1 MFCENFRS
9 VETLSLGEPEG
20 NKFASLYCSKIYKFV
35 AKKHSEDTV
44 VVKGAIPKTL
54 KLQFKVLCVQ
64 KELEMSEVLEDLIGQ
79 WIQADA
85 PITESSVDLSNQD
98 LEDVKAY
105 VPKSLKLQFKML
117 CTQKRVTIRS
127 VVYML
132 IKQWV
137 ELDGSTSG
145 SLPL

>member
-1 MFCENFRS
+1 MRFYIVATFIK
-9 VETLSLGEPEG
+9 L
-20 NKFASLYCSKIYKFV
+20 V

-54 KLQFKVLCVQ
+54 KLKFKVLCVQ
-64 KELEMSEVLEDLIGQ
+64 KELDMSAVLEDLLGQ
-79 WIQADA
+79 WIEADA
-85 PITESSVDLSNQD
+85 PLTESFVDSFNQD
-98 LEDVKAY
+98 FEDVKAY

-127 VVYML
+127 VLCML
-132 IKQWV
+132 IKQWI
-137 ELDGSTSG
+137 ELDGSSSG